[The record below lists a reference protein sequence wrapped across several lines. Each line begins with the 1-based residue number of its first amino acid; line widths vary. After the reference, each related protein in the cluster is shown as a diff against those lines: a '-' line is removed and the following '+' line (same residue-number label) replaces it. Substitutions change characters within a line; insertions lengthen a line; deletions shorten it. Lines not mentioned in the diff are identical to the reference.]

1 MGRFGVAFTVL
12 TVLALPAV
20 ALADDH
26 LATAANSQGVNN
38 RGFVNPVAHNAS
50 GTSGATS
57 QPE

>member
-26 LATAANSQGVNN
+26 LANAANSQGVNN

-57 QPE
+57 